1 MLNIKTQTLKTID
14 ITDLDLDKMF
24 LHYTN
29 IKNLRNISKK
39 RLLPKVGANSRGIEK
54 NKKIFFSE
62 GIEASLIIMD
72 IWINWLILKPKNKY
86 IYRIGAF
93 LLERNFPKEIYLF
106 LFNKWKNSDRKLNY
120 ACKKLNDI
128 LEKSIYLVLDLK
140 ENIDFSYTDIDE
152 VKSAKFPNVIL
163 KCFYD
168 NRSDIKRNTLE
179 KWNMHTYINK
189 TISREKISILK
200 YMEEHNAKK
209 ILFYFIENKLDFVK
223 ENCKLLYYYY
233 KLYQ

>member
-1 MLNIKTQTLKTID
+1 MVKKMNHIKEKD
-14 ITDLDLDKMF
+14 VSELDLTKMF

-29 IKNLRNISKK
+29 KNNLENIFKK
-39 RLLPKVGANSRGIEK
+39 GLIPKVGENSKGIEK
-54 NKKIFFSE
+54 HKKIFFSE

-93 LLERNFPKEIYLF
+93 LLERNFPKEIYVF

-120 ACKKLNDI
+120 ACQKLNDI
-128 LEKSIYLVLDLK
+128 LEESIYLVLDLK
-140 ENIDFSYTDIDE
+140 ENIDFSYTDLDE
-152 VKSAKFPNVIL
+152 VKSSKFPNVIL
-163 KCFYD
+163 KYFYD
-168 NRSDIKRNTLE
+168 NRSDIKRKTLE

-189 TISREKISILK
+189 TISREKISVLK
-200 YMEEHNAKK
+200 YKEEYNAKK
-209 ILFYFIENKLDFVK
+209 LLFYFIENKLDFVK